1 MKIPAIKIE
10 LPVWVE
16 TFVEWEKQY
25 KSDEDKMSLAID
37 LSLENV
43 RQNTG
48 GPFGAAIFE
57 AESGRLLSVG
67 MNQVVRLNNSNLH
80 AEVLA
85 IMTAQAVLGTFSLN
99 SADSTKYEL
108 FSSCEPC
115 CMCLGATL
123 WSGVNRLVCAANK
136 DDASQIGFDEG
147 PVYESSYEYL
157 EARGINVKRGFLRD
171 EAVKAFDSYR
181 KTGGVIYNR

>member
-1 MKIPAIKIE
+1 MKVPAIKIE
-10 LPVWVE
+10 LPDWVE
-16 TFVEWEKQY
+16 TFVEWEKL
-25 KSDEDKMSLAID
+25 SHTDEDKMSLAID

-43 RQNTG
+43 RQQTG

-57 AESGRLLSVG
+57 AESGKLVSVG

-85 IMTAQAVLGTFSLN
+85 IMTAQSALDTFSLN
-99 SADSTKYEL
+99 SKNFAKYEL
-108 FSSCEPC
+108 FTSCEPC

-123 WSGVNRLVCAANK
+123 WSGVSRLICAATK

-147 PVYESSYEYL
+147 PVYESSYQYL
-157 EARGINVKRGFLRD
+157 EVRDIKIKRKFMRD
-171 EAVKAFDSYR
+171 QAIKAFDLYR